1 MEFSSF
7 VIRYEYVINY
17 NLYTLQPYRLHKYAI
32 NTILYYYDIKYELFE
47 STFGYQFYGNLIAKR
62 VVHES
67 KSIEKFALFSQEI
80 YFDFFRFPFCFFT
93 HELLPWSAYFPF
105 TFSKINR
112 LYTTSSSRHGI

>member
-32 NTILYYYDIKYELFE
+32 NTILLAVRQLEKYWDTDPVDIKYELFE

-80 YFDFFRFPFCFFT
+80 
-93 HELLPWSAYFPF
+93 
-105 TFSKINR
+105 
-112 LYTTSSSRHGI
+112 